1 MVSDKEARNAAKRL
15 VQRLEA
21 IAAQGSAMA
30 YVLARKDITEYA
42 RLLEAADLAEKIVI
56 QPIVDVESERHEV
69 YAALD
74 DPNADWTRAVIGML
88 ERGPV
93 EFSGDE
99 ALARARFTQTLD
111 ERFDVKMREKFGNR
125 ENKGL

>member
-1 MVSDKEARNAAKRL
+1 MASDEQARNAVRRL
-15 VQRLEA
+15 VQRLET

-30 YVLARKDITEYA
+30 YVLARKDLTEYA
-42 RLLEAADLAEKIVI
+42 RLLEASELAEKTVI
-56 QPIVDVESERHEV
+56 QPILDAEGERREV

-74 DPNADWTRAVIGML
+74 DPNADWTRAVLAML

-93 EFSGDE
+93 VFSADE

-111 ERFDVKMREKFGNR
+111 DRFDAKMREKSGNK

>member
-1 MVSDKEARNAAKRL
+1 MVSDMEARNAVRRL

-30 YVLARKDITEYA
+30 YVLARRDITEYA
-42 RLLEAADLAEKIVI
+42 RLLEAADVAERIVI
-56 QPIVDVESERHEV
+56 QPIVDAEGERHEV

-74 DPNADWTRAVIGML
+74 DPNVDWTGAVIAML

-93 EFSGDE
+93 VFSADE

-111 ERFDVKMREKFGNR
+111 ERFDAKMREKSGNR